1 MIDNEYFVGMAHG
14 FQPMGDHDDRLFVSQ
29 FADGFHQLLFVFG
42 VDIGG
47 GFIQNDD
54 GRVFQH
60 GPGDGEPL
68 AFAAGEGS
76 SRLADDGVVAL
87 GQFQN
92 EIVAAGLFR
101 RRNHLIHGR
110 VRLPEAN
117 VIGDGI
123 VEQIYVLEHEAE
135 ILHQA
140 VHIVI
145 AHVAAA
151 QGHPAAVHIPKPGKQ
166 VAQGGLAA
174 PRGAHDG
181 RSGLFGNFQGHAV
194 DNGPA
199 FIGKAHLLGPQ
210 IVPQGSDFLPGN
222 VHGGQIE
229 DIAGLIYAGIH
240 HPQQAGLGA
249 RLLQSLRQK
258 ERTYSQHDAI
268 EQIHAPAD
276 VQRQRQRHHRHVD

>member
-1 MIDNEYFVGMAHG
+1 MTVFSC
-14 FQPMGDHDDRLFVSQ
+14 SQ

-110 VRLPEAN
+110 VRLPKRMLLA
-117 VIGDGI
+117 IGI

-140 VHIVI
+140 VHVVI

-151 QGHPAAVHIPKPGKQ
+151 QASRRPPSTSQKPGEQ
-166 VAQGGLAA
+166 VAAGWSCRL
-174 PRGAHDG
+174 PRGP
-181 RSGLFGNFQGHAV
+181 RW
-194 DNGPA
+194 P
-199 FIGKAHLLGPQ
+199 
-210 IVPQGSDFLPGN
+210 
-222 VHGGQIE
+222 
-229 DIAGLIYAGIH
+229 
-240 HPQQAGLGA
+240 
-249 RLLQSLRQK
+249 
-258 ERTYSQHDAI
+258 
-268 EQIHAPAD
+268 
-276 VQRQRQRHHRHVD
+276 